1 MSNISTSQSD
11 TSCAESSTKKIQV
24 WDAPVRLTHWL
35 IALCFTGAYLT
46 AEVDSLRLLHIS
58 MGYTMLFL
66 ICFRL
71 FWGFIGSK
79 YARFSEFVR
88 SPATVIRYL
97 RDMISGHP
105 AHFTGHNPAG
115 AMAIIAML
123 GLGLIVTISGY
134 ANYNELGGEW
144 LEEAHEIAANI
155 MLTVVGVHIAGVLLA
170 SYLHRQNLVRSMISG
185 RKLGQQQQAI
195 HTTWRSVAIAL
206 MLVVLGFWIYQAS
219 TATSVRGTEITQPS
233 KERSDKESDRD

>member
-1 MSNISTSQSD
+1 MSDISTSQSD

-71 FWGFIGSK
+71 LWGFIGSK

-88 SPATVIRYL
+88 SPTTVIRYL
-97 RDMISGHP
+97 RGMLSGHP

-123 GLGLIVTISGY
+123 VLGLIVTISGY

-155 MLTVVGVHIAGVLLA
+155 MLTVVGVHIAGVLLT
-170 SYLHRQNLVRSMISG
+170 SYLYRQNLVRSMISG

-195 HTTWRSVAIAL
+195 HTTWRSVAIVL
-206 MLVVLGFWIYQAS
+206 MLAVLGFWIYQVG
-219 TATSVRGTEITQPS
+219 TATSATGTEMRQSS
-233 KERSDKESDRD
+233 KERSDKDRDRD

>member
-11 TSCAESSTKKIQV
+11 TSCTESSTKKIQV
-24 WDAPVRLTHWL
+24 WDVPVRLTHWL

-71 FWGFIGSK
+71 LWGFIGSK

-97 RDMISGHP
+97 RGMISGHP

-115 AMAIIAML
+115 AIAIIAML

-155 MLTVVGVHIAGVLLA
+155 MLAVVGVHIAGVLLA

-195 HTTWRSVAIAL
+195 HSTRHSVGIAL

-219 TATSVRGTEITQPS
+219 TATSATSTEKTQSS
-233 KERSDKESDRD
+233 KEGSDKDRDRD